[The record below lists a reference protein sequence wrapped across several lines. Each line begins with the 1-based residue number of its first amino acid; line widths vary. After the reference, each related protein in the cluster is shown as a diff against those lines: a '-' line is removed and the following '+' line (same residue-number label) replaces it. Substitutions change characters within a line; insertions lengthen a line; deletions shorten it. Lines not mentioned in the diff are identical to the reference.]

1 MQKKDVF
8 TTAPNINPTWQ
19 FKWKRITD
27 LNENSL
33 CNLKTKYKK
42 EKYALKEKSAKSIAS
57 EQSNE
62 LANVLSDNE
71 VSNNEQL
78 TAEFKDIISIYNIG
92 KIAILSLL
100 FADHNRKLLSYA
112 IALKDRMTLQ
122 VPEGLIIPKTVKYS
136 WVKLGKNKCKHFLDF
151 LFGYGLLQNVLYGR
165 KKMQY
170 SINTAQ
176 IVPQTVITVSCKHI
190 ISYYFQFCYPENVQ
204 HLSESR
210 L

>member
-19 FKWKRITD
+19 FKWKRIID

-33 CNLKTKYKK
+33 CNLKAKYKK

-100 FADHNRKLLSYA
+100 FADHNRKFLSYA
-112 IALKDRMTLQ
+112 IALKDKMTLQ
-122 VPEGLIIPKTVKYS
+122 KS
-136 WVKLGKNKCKHFLDF
+136 
-151 LFGYGLLQNVLYGR
+151 
-165 KKMQY
+165 
-170 SINTAQ
+170 
-176 IVPQTVITVSCKHI
+176 
-190 ISYYFQFCYPENVQ
+190 
-204 HLSESR
+204 
-210 L
+210 